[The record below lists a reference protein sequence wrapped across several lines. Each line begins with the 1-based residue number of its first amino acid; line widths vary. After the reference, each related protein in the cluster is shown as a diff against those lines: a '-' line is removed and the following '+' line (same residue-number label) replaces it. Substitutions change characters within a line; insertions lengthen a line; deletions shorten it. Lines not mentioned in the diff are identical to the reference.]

1 VDFSVE
7 ENFQKSQNTNRIVYK
22 FCLEEIG
29 RASIAT
35 KLLLELEEYEKD
47 YIDLAPFYLKA
58 QQELDKVFRNDFK
71 ESI

>member
-58 QQELDKVFRNDFK
+58 
-71 ESI
+71 